1 MMFQIM
7 EIGKMIY
14 NNETRNGQLIIAYAE
29 TIGTIWDSEEETHM
43 ENIDQKAVNRFIY
56 EDLILGDD

>member
-1 MMFQIM
+1 
-7 EIGKMIY
+7 MIY

-29 TIGTIWDSEEETHM
+29 TIGTMWDSEEETHM

-56 EDLILGDD
+56 SELLECI

>member
-1 MMFQIM
+1 M

-43 ENIDQKAVNRFIY
+43 KNIDQKAVNRFIY

>member
-29 TIGTIWDSEEETHM
+29 TIGTMWDSEEESHM